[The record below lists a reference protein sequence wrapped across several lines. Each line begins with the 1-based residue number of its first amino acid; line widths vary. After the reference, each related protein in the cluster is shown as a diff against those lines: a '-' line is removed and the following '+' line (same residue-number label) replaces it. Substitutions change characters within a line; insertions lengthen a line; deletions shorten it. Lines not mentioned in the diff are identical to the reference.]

1 MAGLLVHLSDPDSRS
16 VPVVIF
22 VRLAPHFKA
31 ELSTDPWNSISQC
44 VLGAQCGERP
54 TEDCLCQAGKSPTWV
69 FGEGLYPVPLKQD
82 ELGHEC
88 QPEALYPIYAAV
100 LAPDGNGEEGQRSRK
115 VSPSPREQA
124 AAGIPGPKPPSCC
137 LSRGRTFP

>member
-1 MAGLLVHLSDPDSRS
+1 MAGLLIHLSDPDSRS

-82 ELGHEC
+82 ELGYEC

-100 LAPDGNGEEGQRSRK
+100 LAG
-115 VSPSPREQA
+115 
-124 AAGIPGPKPPSCC
+124 
-137 LSRGRTFP
+137 F